1 MEKIR
6 FESEDGAIEEFYIEE
21 QTKIRG
27 ISYLLVSD
35 SLEEEATAYILKDVS
50 EENSAD
56 ACYEMVEDENELEAV
71 FKVFEQMLEDVDF
84 EME

>member
-56 ACYEMVEDENELEAV
+56 ACY
-71 FKVFEQMLEDVDF
+71 
-84 EME
+84 